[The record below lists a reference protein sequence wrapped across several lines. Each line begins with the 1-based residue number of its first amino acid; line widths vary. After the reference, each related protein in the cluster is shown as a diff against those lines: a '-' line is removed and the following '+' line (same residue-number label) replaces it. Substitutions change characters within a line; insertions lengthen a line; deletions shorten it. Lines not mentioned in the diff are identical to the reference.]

1 MSEMERLPVSSS
13 SISEVGY
20 DATTN
25 TLEIMFSDGRVYQY
39 FDVPVGAY
47 EALMLAGSIGQH
59 FHREI
64 RGEYRFA
71 RV

>member
-1 MSEMERLPVSSS
+1 MDRKPVTSS
-13 SISEVGY
+13 SISEIGY
-20 DATTN
+20 DSTTN
-25 TLEIMFSDGRVYQY
+25 TLEIMFTDGRVYQY

-47 EALMLAGSIGQH
+47 EALINAGSIGQH